1 MTPREVHAP
10 IALFTYNRPEH
21 LRRTLESLASCPES
35 SESRLIVFSDGPRN
49 PLDEPG
55 VARCRAIVEERAW
68 CRAVELVARP
78 SNLGLARSIAQGV
91 AQVASRWGRVIVV
104 EDDLLVARRFLT
116 YMNEALAR
124 YEEDALVFQIS
135 GHSFPASGYA
145 RSRGSSFLPFPTTW
159 GWGTWHRA
167 WSRYDA
173 TMTGSEA
180 LDRDEALRERFDLN
194 GAYPYHRMLRALRRR
209 GRLGDSWG
217 IRWYWSMF
225 RNDGLALYPHR
236 TLVAH
241 LGEDGSGTNWGPT
254 RPLPTEFDLG
264 NLVDSMPERIRTN
277 LSYYAA
283 VKRHLAQQNTFFR
296 RGERL
301 FHRVLQRSV
310 PGLRRAAS

>member
-10 IALFTYNRPEH
+10 IALFTFNRPAH
-21 LRRTLESLASCPES
+21 LRRALESLAACPES
-35 SESRLIVFSDGPRN
+35 SQSLLYVFSDGPRHA
-49 PLDEPG
+49 LDEAR
-55 VARCRAIVEERAW
+55 VARCRAIVEERSW
-68 CRAVELVARP
+68 CRTVELVARP
-78 SNLGLARSIAQGV
+78 SNLGLADSIAHGV
-91 AQVASRWGRVIVV
+91 REVSARWGRVIVV
-104 EDDLLVARRFLT
+104 EDDLVMARRFLT

-124 YEEDALVFQIS
+124 YEEDARVFQIS
-135 GHSFPASGYA
+135 GHSFPARGYG

-173 TMTGSEA
+173 TMAGCEE
-180 LDRDEALRERFDLN
+180 LDRDEPLRRRFDLN

-236 TLVAH
+236 TLIAH
-241 LGEDGSGTNWGPT
+241 AGEDGSGTNWGPA
-254 RPLPTEFDLG
+254 RRVPTEFDLE
-264 NLVDSMPERIRTN
+264 NHVDSMPERMQTN

-283 VKRHLAQQNTFFR
+283 VKRHLARQNTLLR

-301 FHRVLQRSV
+301 FHRVLRRSM

>member
-1 MTPREVHAP
+1 MTPREVRAP

-21 LRRTLESLASCPES
+21 LRRTLESLAACPES
-35 SESRLIVFSDGPRN
+35 AQSRLVVFSDGPRHA
-49 PLDEPG
+49 LDEPG
-55 VARCRAIVEERAW
+55 VARCRAIVEERSW

-91 AQVASRWGRVIVV
+91 GEVSSRWGRVIVL
-104 EDDLLVARRFLT
+104 EDDLVMARRFLA

-124 YEEDALVFQIS
+124 YQEDTRVFQIS
-135 GHSFPASGYA
+135 GHSFPARGYG

-173 TMTGSEA
+173 AMNGSEA
-180 LDRDEALRERFDLN
+180 LDGDEALRLRFDLN

-209 GRLGDSWG
+209 GRLEDSWG

-225 RNDGLALYPHR
+225 RNDGVALYPHR
-236 TLVAH
+236 TLIAH
-241 LGEDGSGTNWGPT
+241 AGEDGSGTNWGPT
-254 RPLPTEFDLG
+254 PPIPTEFDTE
-264 NLVDSMPERIRTN
+264 NLVDSMPERIQTN

-283 VKRHLAQQNTFFR
+283 VKRHLAQQNTLLR